1 MRLAQS
7 RRWLTLIS
15 PILLIVAWELA
26 VQAGI
31 LNRRFVPQ
39 PSQVLAT
46 LASMA
51 QSGELWTNLGVSM
64 VRIALGF
71 LLGAALGVVLGLIIG
86 ISPTA
91 SAVLRPI
98 MSLVNPIPKILLI
111 PFVALAFGYN
121 EQARVLALAISLM
134 PIILLDTAAAVDRI
148 DPRYFEVARGYGASR
163 WDTFWTVALP
173 AAMPSIVNTLRLGL
187 AYSLTLIVGVEL
199 FGAQTGIGQL
209 AWRAGDVFAVNRLG
223 AGIVAIAITGWLLTV
238 GIDLIT
244 PGLIPWS
251 PRPVERRAEE
261 SPLARAVRIWW
272 RATRPFSFTAATIPV
287 LLGTAIAA
295 YQGHFNIGL
304 FVLALVGSVAFQA
317 GTNMIND
324 YYDFTKGAD
333 NERSLGIGGAIQRG
347 ELTPRQVFW
356 GGIAA
361 FALGSVLGLIIVSQ
375 TGPFILVL
383 GMFSVL
389 AGFFYTAG
397 PAALAYVGLGEITVF
412 IFMGPVIVIGAY
424 YVQAMHA
431 GWDTLIASLPI
442 GFMVAAILHANNL
455 RDLEADRAVGKRTL
469 ATLLGRGRANIEYY
483 ILVGGAYGALLVS
496 ILLGVSPWY
505 TLITGLTLPLALAL
519 TRRVSVSTDP
529 PELNPVLRKTAQL
542 HTRFGLLLTA
552 GWVLALFLNQ
562 LFGR

>member
-1 MRLAQS
+1 VLV
-7 RRWLTLIS
+7 L
-15 PILLIVAWELA
+15 AWELA
-26 VQAGI
+26 VQAGL

-39 PSQVLAT
+39 PSQVLVT
-46 LASMA
+46 LANMA

-64 VRIALGF
+64 VRITLSF
-71 LLGAALGVVLGLIIG
+71 LLGGALGMILGLLIG
-86 ISPTA
+86 VSPTG
-91 SAVLRPI
+91 SAILRPI

-121 EQARVLALAISLM
+121 EQARVIALAISLM

-163 WDTFWTVALP
+163 WDAFWTVALP
-173 AAMPSIVNTLRLGL
+173 ASLPSVINTLRLGL

-209 AWRAGDVFAVNRLG
+209 AWRAGEVFSVNRLG
-223 AGIVAIAITGWLLTV
+223 AGIVAIALTGWLLTI

-251 PRPVERRAEE
+251 PRPVERREEE

-272 RATRPFSFTAATIPV
+272 RAARPFSFTAATIPV

-295 YQGHFNIGL
+295 YQGYFNIGL
-304 FVLALVGSVAFQA
+304 FALALLGSVALQA

-324 YYDFTKGAD
+324 YYDFRKGAD

-356 GGIAA
+356 GGIFA

-375 TGPFILVL
+375 TGPFILFLGVL
-383 GMFSVL
+383 SVL

-424 YVQAMHA
+424 YVQALHA
-431 GWDTLIASLPI
+431 GWDTLFASLPV

-469 ATLLGRGRANIEYY
+469 ATLLGRGKANIEYY

-496 ILLGVSPWY
+496 ILFGVSPWY
-505 TLITGLTLPLALAL
+505 TLITGLTLPTALAL
-519 TRRVSVSTDP
+519 MRRVAVSTEP
-529 PELNPVLRKTAQL
+529 AELNPVLRKTAQL

-562 LFGR
+562 LVGR